1 MLRFAVDRAPFA
13 CRGRAGVARF
23 AAMNRLA
30 LAEEREALA
39 PPRDP
44 AAPAVVVVD
53 DGRVCVEANAAA
65 CEVLG
70 RSRSEIVGRRFDLLV
85 APESRDAIAH
95 FWRAF
100 ADHGGHAGP
109 FAARDGLHVEL
120 EVTRNVIAGRHLLML
135 SPAGVPERRRR
146 FAPPGPMPSEV
157 DHQERQ
163 VPHATSGR
171 TPSARECEILRLLAL
186 GATDPQ
192 IAAKLGLSPATVQTH
207 VRNAKAKLGARTRAQ
222 AVAMAIGLEL
232 ISPGVAEPV

>member
-1 MLRFAVDRAPFA
+1 MLRFAVDRTRFP
-13 CRGRAGVARF
+13 CRGRAGGARF
-23 AAMNRLA
+23 PAMGRLA
-30 LAEEREALA
+30 LAEEREALV
-39 PPRDP
+39 PPRDSM
-44 AAPAVVVVD
+44 APAVVVVD
-53 DGRVCVEANAAA
+53 DGRMCVEANAAA

-70 RSRSEIVGRRFDLLV
+70 RSRSEIVGKRFDHLV
-85 APESRDAIAH
+85 APESREAIAH

-109 FAARDGLHVEL
+109 FAARDGFHVEL
-120 EVTRNVIAGRHLLML
+120 EVTRNVVAGRHLLML

-146 FAPPGPMPSEV
+146 SGAPTPIPAQADRR
-157 DHQERQ
+157 DHR

-171 TPSARECEILRLLAL
+171 TPSSRECEILRLLAL

-232 ISPGVAEPV
+232 ISPAVAEPV